1 MIKKLRLKELFYV
14 ISFTKPR
21 FFSYIMGLIL
31 HSSADASIFIIFPF
45 VMKYTIESAIKG
57 DMELLKTGL
66 IIIAIET
73 VIVNILFIVA
83 SYMFYSSAYKTLR
96 DIRTTVFRHVQ
107 NLPVSYFERNHSGDT
122 ISRMTSDL
130 NNLEPALGYLLR
142 EIVFTVIRGVGAAIA
157 MIILDFRV
165 GIVLII
171 FGILSTVINSKLT
184 ELISKDSDKIQQK
197 HSQLAQTMNDILG
210 GFAILKLFRNI
221 KTKMLKNYSK
231 QNSEVYELSV
241 SRSKKSGLLNS
252 LNFLISWIN
261 FGGIIA
267 VGAILVLN
275 NLVDFG
281 TIVALMYLLN
291 HVNSMIKNLGGQ
303 IGYLQSCLS
312 GVVRVREL
320 LEQEEEKYSYN
331 YVSNNV
337 HNNIIQFEN
346 LTFSYNNDGTTQIN
360 NMNIAVKEGQVIAL
374 VGSSGGGKSTII
386 KLLLGFY
393 VPKSGGIFIN
403 KKPINEYSLKEL
415 RELMAYVPQDAYIF
429 DGTIE
434 ENIRYGKMDATTE
447 EVIEAARVA
456 NAHGFI
462 EEMPEGYKTK
472 VGERGT
478 RLSGGQKQRIA
489 IARAVLKDA
498 PILLLDEAT
507 SALDSQSEQIVQEAL
522 NKLMEGRTVIAIAHR
537 LSTIEHADVIYV
549 IDNGSI
555 VEVGKH
561 EELLKVDG
569 EYKNLYDIQF
579 SS

>member
-57 DMELLKTGL
+57 DMELLKMGL
-66 IIIAIET
+66 LIIAIET

-83 SYMFYSSAYKTLR
+83 SYMFYGGAYKTLR
-96 DIRTTVFRHVQ
+96 DIRKTVFRHVQ
-107 NLPVSYFERNHSGDT
+107 DLPVSYFERNHSGDT

-171 FGILSTVINSKLT
+171 FGILSTLINSKLT
-184 ELISKDSDKIQQK
+184 ELISNDSDKIQQK
-197 HSQLAQTMNDILG
+197 HSELAQTMNDILG

-221 KTKMLKNYSK
+221 KTKMLKNYSRHNK
-231 QNSEVYELSV
+231 EVYELSI
-241 SRSKKSGLLNS
+241 SRTKKSGLLDS

-267 VGAILVLN
+267 VGAILVVN

-303 IGYLQSCLS
+303 ISYLQSCLS
-312 GVVRVREL
+312 GVVRVRQL

-331 YVSNNV
+331 YVSNKV
-337 HNNIIQFEN
+337 HNNIIQLEN
-346 LTFSYNNDGTTQIN
+346 LTFSYNDDETTQIKD
-360 NMNIAVKEGQVIAL
+360 MNIAVKEGQVIAL

-386 KLLLGFY
+386 KMLLGFY
-393 VPKSGGIFIN
+393 VPKSGGIYIN
-403 KKPINEYSLKEL
+403 KKPINEYSLNEL

-434 ENIRYGKMDATTE
+434 ENIKYGKMDATTE
-447 EVIEAARVA
+447 EVIEAAKVA
-456 NAHGFI
+456 NAHEFI
-462 EEMPEGYKTK
+462 EEMQEGYNTK

-537 LSTIEHADVIYV
+537 LSTIEHADIIYV